1 MVEVGGWMLVKEVMW
16 EELME
21 EEVEVEVVEEEV
33 TERVMVEEVEEERMC
48 TLTSRPPWSFPPAP
62 NIQPSWDR

>member
-1 MVEVGGWMLVKEVMW
+1 MVEAEGWILVKEVMW

-21 EEVEVEVVEEEV
+21 EVVLEEV
-33 TERVMVEEVEEERMC
+33 TEKVMVEEVEEERMC